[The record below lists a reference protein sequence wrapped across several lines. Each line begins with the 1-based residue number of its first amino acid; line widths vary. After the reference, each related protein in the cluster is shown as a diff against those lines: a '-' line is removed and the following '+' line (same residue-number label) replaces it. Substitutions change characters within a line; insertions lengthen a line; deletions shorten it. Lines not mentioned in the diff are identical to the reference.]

1 MLTMNNTFSAQA
13 EHDKAPVARPS
24 WRFMAA
30 HPARWLA
37 LGFGAGLARVAPGT
51 VGTLWAWAAYLVL
64 DIWLSTTAWLAM
76 IGIGFVVGC
85 WACKVCAQHMQ
96 VMDSSHMVWDEVIA
110 FWLVLLLVMPQGLLG
125 QAVAFGLFRL
135 FDAVKFGP
143 TAWADQHFKGFGW
156 RGGFGVMFDDIVAAA
171 LTLLVWAIGLR
182 IWEGI

>member
-1 MLTMNNTFSAQA
+1 MPTMTKPYSAHA
-13 EHDKAPVARPS
+13 EHGNAPVANPS

-37 LGFGAGLARVAPGT
+37 LGFGAGLATVAPGT
-51 VGTLWAWAAYLVL
+51 VGTLWAWAAFLVL
-64 DIWLSTTAWLAM
+64 DLWLSTTAWLAF

-110 FWLVLLLVMPQGLLG
+110 FCLVLLLVMPQGLVG
-125 QAVAFGLFRL
+125 QAVAFALFRL